1 MKIEISNNL
10 LEQSIGQK
18 SDKALSMLYSEIVE
32 FRRVGVL
39 PGNSLLCNLSDE
51 LEKENNIPASIL
63 RRTEDAVLYEMARRY
78 YNLVQ
83 DKCDE

>member
-1 MKIEISNNL
+1 MKIEISNNCL
-10 LEQSIGQK
+10 DQSIGQK
-18 SDKALSMLYSEIVE
+18 SDKALSLLYSEIVE

-39 PGNSLLCNLSDE
+39 PDTSLLHNLSDE
-51 LEKENNIPASIL
+51 LEKENNIPSSLL

-83 DKCDE
+83 EKCDE

>member
-1 MKIEISNNL
+1 MKIEISNNRVD
-10 LEQSIGQK
+10 QSIGQK
-18 SDKALSMLYSEIVE
+18 SDKELSMLYSEIVE

-51 LEKENNIPASIL
+51 LEKENNIPASLL

-83 DKCDE
+83 EKCDE

>member
-1 MKIEISNNL
+1 MKIEISNNG

-18 SDKALSMLYSEIVE
+18 SDKALSILYGEIVE

-39 PGNSLLCNLSDE
+39 PGTSLLRNLSDE
-51 LEKENNIPASIL
+51 LEKENNIPASLL

-83 DKCDE
+83 EKCDE

>member
-1 MKIEISNNL
+1 MKIEISNNRVD
-10 LEQSIGQK
+10 QSIGQK
-18 SDKALSMLYSEIVE
+18 SDKALSILYSEIVE

-51 LEKENNIPASIL
+51 LEKENNIPASLL

-83 DKCDE
+83 EKCDE

>member
-51 LEKENNIPASIL
+51 LEKENNIPASLL

-83 DKCDE
+83 KKFDE

>member
-10 LEQSIGQK
+10 VDQSIGQK
-18 SDKALSMLYSEIVE
+18 SDKSLSILYSEIAE

-39 PGNSLLCNLSDE
+39 PGTSLLRNLSDE
-51 LEKENNIPASIL
+51 LEKKNNIPASLL

-83 DKCDE
+83 EKCDE